1 MIGVIGVSY
10 TAEYFFKGLYESTIG
25 AVTAWLTTD
34 GAWAARTA
42 EDRFIQ
48 QVAQDYSSFI
58 HTTPWY
64 EYPFWTKLNDL
75 WRLNGTDEGPVLRR
89 WERRFEFTME
99 LLFKSAWGW
108 VIKQGTQAGYDPET
122 MEIQAWVTQGSQN
135 VDGID
140 PGIRVL
146 QNLSG
151 RSRLLSLPRYE
162 PFGQA
167 VKTLITHDA
176 RLVEVAGNEYML
188 MTILAPRDWQDLR
201 HRGTQICEWTIL
213 TQPERKRVALL
224 VPVGQLHETLP
235 SLEREGLQ
243 FDHLYDF

>member
-34 GAWAARTA
+34 GAWTARTA

-48 QVAQDYSSFI
+48 QVAQDYSTFI
-58 HTTPWY
+58 HATPWY
-64 EYPFWTKLNDL
+64 EYTFGTRLKELWSLN
-75 WRLNGTDEGPVLRR
+75 RTEGGSVLRQ

-108 VIKQGTQAGYDPET
+108 AIKQGTQAGYDPEA
-122 MEIQAWVTQGSQN
+122 MEIQAWVRQGTQD
-135 VDGID
+135 VAGID

-146 QNLSG
+146 QDLGG
-151 RSRLLSLPRYE
+151 RSLLVSLPRYE
-162 PFGQA
+162 PFGRA
-167 VKTLITHDA
+167 VKTLLAHDA
-176 RLVEVAGNEYML
+176 RLVEVAGNESML
-188 MTILAPRDWQDLR
+188 MTIIAPRDWEDLH
-201 HRGTQICEWTIL
+201 HRGTQICKWTIL
-213 TQPERKRVALL
+213 TQPAYKRVALL

-235 SLEREGLQ
+235 SLEQEGIQL
-243 FDHLYDF
+243 DHLYDF